1 MSDMDIIASMGSQKF
16 EPDLYSLQQILADVP
31 TLTYEH
37 PMLYALYLYHNK
49 DKLTDQEKAK
59 VRMTI
64 DTLKHN
70 RDVINNMN
78 MGYMSRHEQINLAA

>member
-16 EPDLYSLQQILADVP
+16 EPDLYPLQQILADVP

-37 PMLYALYLYHNK
+37 PMLYALFLHHNK

-78 MGYMSRHEQINLAA
+78 MDYMSRHEQINLAA